1 MHACYTACMNAQ
13 VPQYTIRNISPAL
26 DSVLRRRAK
35 QRKKSLNA
43 VVIEELEK
51 AVGLA
56 PKQVSAAEAL
66 KEFFGVGFDP
76 EVAKIL
82 DEDDRQQKELTRREW
97 GL

>member
-1 MHACYTACMNAQ
+1 M
-13 VPQYTIRNISPAL
+13 
-26 DSVLRRRAK
+26 
-35 QRKKSLNA
+35 
-43 VVIEELEK
+43 VIEELEK

-82 DEDDRQQKELTRREW
+82 DEDDKQQKELTRREW